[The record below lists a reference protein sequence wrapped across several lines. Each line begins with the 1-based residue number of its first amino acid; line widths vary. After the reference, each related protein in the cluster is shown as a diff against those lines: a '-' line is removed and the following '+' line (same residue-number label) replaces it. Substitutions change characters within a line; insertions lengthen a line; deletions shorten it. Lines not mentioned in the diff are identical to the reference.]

1 MVKNVGRILI
11 LVIAVLVIVFSVG
24 GIFGAWGINIVASNF
39 TRQVFSVI
47 QADVEV
53 VDTAVSQTTGSDID
67 SS

>member
-24 GIFGAWGINIVASNF
+24 GIFGAWGISSAVSNF

-53 VDTAVSQTTGSDID
+53 VDTAVSRTTGSDID

>member
-1 MVKNVGRILI
+1 MLKKTGRILI
-11 LVIAVLVIVFSVG
+11 LVMAVLVIVFSVG
-24 GIFGAWGINIVASNF
+24 GIFGAWGISSVVSNF

-53 VDTAVSQTTGSDID
+53 VDTAVSRTTGSDID

>member
-24 GIFGAWGINIVASNF
+24 GIFGAWGISSVVSNF